1 MACHC
6 FLAGCHLCFPD
17 TACACFLPTCAWCCR
32 NAANSDSLDRLV
44 HSGKALNED
53 LLKVIAKVDMEVSQ
67 LLEEGVLARGPAWEN
82 LPSWSESQGSRHD
95 HLVARLCGAGVWAV
109 RSCRA
114 RRASGNWDILQRGG
128 AGSRSQAPGARPDS
142 GAVEDDL
149 MLEESLERD
158 EISKPRDATGVQ
170 GFARGKLRF
179 QSKDS
184 HCIGSWQ
191 APAMADCAQ
200 CPRLLVSQ
208 LARADDVG
216 RSGVLFSSKL

>member
-1 MACHC
+1 M
-6 FLAGCHLCFPD
+6 
-17 TACACFLPTCAWCCR
+17 
-32 NAANSDSLDRLV
+32 DRLV

-208 LARADDVG
+208 LASADDVG